1 VQTVVYFTI
10 NRNPETAKV
19 HQLKQCQHFL

>member
-1 VQTVVYFTI
+1 MQTVVYFTI